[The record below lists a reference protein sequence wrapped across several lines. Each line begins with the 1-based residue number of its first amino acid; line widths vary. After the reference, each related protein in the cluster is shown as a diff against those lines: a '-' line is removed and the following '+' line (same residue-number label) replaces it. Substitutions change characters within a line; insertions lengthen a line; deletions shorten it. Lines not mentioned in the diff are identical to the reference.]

1 MIKYGHKIKEEVKAI
16 QSEISKIYRKPTMR
30 RRKPGL
36 KLMIWSKKKK

>member
-1 MIKYGHKIKEEVKAI
+1 MTELGRKMKEEMKAT